1 MQKKFSYPLKVEDL
15 NQSDYRFVLNADAE
29 ELKDIA
35 GILQVEKA
43 RFFKAE
49 IFLKL
54 LHRENILKV
63 WGEVK
68 AKLEIK
74 SVISLENFQKNFKI
88 PFELTFDTKATYK
101 DIRERECGIN
111 DDVPDV
117 IENGV
122 INLADIA
129 LEQVALNLDD
139 YPRAEG
145 EVFSGYS
152 TFDGEPEKENPFA
165 VLAKLKK

>member
-1 MQKKFSYPLKVEDL
+1 MQKKFSYPLKIEDL
-15 NQSDYRFVLNADAE
+15 NQSDYKFVLEADTE

-35 GILQVEKA
+35 EILQVEKA
-43 RFFKAE
+43 LFFKAE
-49 IFLKL
+49 IFVKL
-54 LHRENILKV
+54 LNRENIMNV
-63 WGEVK
+63 WGTVK

-88 PFELTFDTKATYK
+88 PFALTFDTRATYN
-101 DIRERECGIN
+101 DIHERECGI
-111 DDVPDV
+111 DDEVPDI
-117 IENGV
+117 IENGT

-129 LEQVALNLDD
+129 IEQIALNLDD

-145 EVFSGYS
+145 EVFTGYS
-152 TFDGEPEKENPFA
+152 SFDSEAEKENPFA